1 METETSQNSSFHID
15 VVLFLISTGHIL
27 ENWQGMTSYGRR
39 LKKMIQMKKCVEGKI
54 VSIPGIGGN
63 AKTGIRFY
71 GEGSNFT
78 LEVMT

>member
-1 METETSQNSSFHID
+1 MVF
-15 VVLFLISTGHIL
+15 FLVTAGDIL

-39 LKKMIQMKKCVEGKI
+39 LKKKRQMKKCVEGEI
-54 VSIPGIGGN
+54 VSVPVIGGN

-78 LEVMT
+78 LEVMTK